1 MCWMRF
7 KNYRVNDLYAPGPH
21 ASSYK
26 LERREIKAELGT
38 TSLSQAQCSKTEK

>member
-1 MCWMRF
+1 MCWMRL